1 MRHIPATESKKN
13 FNRVLTTMNY
23 TNGTDADFIS
33 GPLKAFFSIIA
44 SAIIIE
50 NLFAIFILIRS
61 VQLSFNIRSLS
72 ICLACSD
79 FAAGVMLLTP
89 QSVFKSAV
97 ICKIRS
103 IIVTAIIIVSFLN
116 VSAISMDISA
126 SLMFPFKY
134 GGFAKSL
141 YYKMVCFSLW
151 LLGILFGTLIFYRR
165 EMNALCII
173 PFDNSI
179 EIQIQTY
186 TLLVFILWNIIMYTY
201 ISIVIRKNN
210 RNTIHVRVAQS
221 GRSNLRQTLK
231 LTAIVMTFI
240 LCYLPHTVLNILLL
254 THDGEIYQKIFSFR
268 KVGFACILLNS
279 TLNPILFVFR
289 FRECRYHMVN
299 LLCSCFNKRWA
310 EKCKPIPSVDLNL
323 QETSN

>member
-1 MRHIPATESKKN
+1 
-13 FNRVLTTMNY
+13 MNY

-33 GPLKAFFSIIA
+33 WPLAAFFTITA
-44 SAIIIE
+44 SVIIIE

-79 FAAGVMLLTP
+79 FAAGVILLTP

-103 IIVTAIIIVSFLN
+103 ILTSAILVVSFLN

-134 GGFAKSL
+134 GEFANSL
-141 YYKMVCFSLW
+141 FYKMVCFSLW
-151 LLGILFGTLIFYRR
+151 LLGILFGTLTFYWR
-165 EMNALCII
+165 EMKMNVLCII
-173 PFDNSI
+173 PFKKSI

-186 TLLVFILWNIIMYTY
+186 TLLVFMLLNIIAYAY
-201 ISIVIRKNN
+201 ISIIIRKNN
-210 RNTIHVRVAQS
+210 RNVVTVRVART

-254 THDGEIYQKIFSFR
+254 TQDGEIYHKILSFR
-268 KVGFACILLNS
+268 KIGFACILLNS

-289 FRECRYHMVN
+289 FRECRYHMLSV
-299 LLCSCFNKRWA
+299 LCSRINKRWT
-310 EKCKPIPSVDLNL
+310 EKFKPIPSVELNL
-323 QETSN
+323 QETSNQRDSV